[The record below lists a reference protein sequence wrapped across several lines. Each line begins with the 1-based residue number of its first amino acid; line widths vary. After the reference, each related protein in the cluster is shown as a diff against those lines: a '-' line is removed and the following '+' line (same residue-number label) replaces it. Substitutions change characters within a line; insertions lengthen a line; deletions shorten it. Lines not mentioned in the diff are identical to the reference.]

1 MIIMVLRVHLTTHA
15 EIVCV
20 IFECVG
26 RMWVSVP
33 AMTEDKDENK

>member
-1 MIIMVLRVHLTTHA
+1 MELRVHLTTHA

-20 IFECVG
+20 IFECVD

-33 AMTEDKDENK
+33 ATREDKDENK